1 MMNKGKKAMKVA
13 LSIFGVIVI
22 TLCAVLITA
31 WIKGKPLNTAPS
43 HDLEGVEDDV
53 QEALWYASLAANSHN
68 AQAWNTRLYLHE
80 NRLRLSIDD
89 SRLLNVVD
97 SKKREAA
104 ISLGCYVEMMCTAF
118 DAFGYDT
125 RVEYSDASVSVIYTK
140 QADAAVD
147 TEKLALIE
155 KRHTDKSAYKN
166 DPIDPVVA
174 GQLLGKYPAL
184 SLYQNDTAYFSYLK
198 QLSENAV
205 TAQSENQ
212 DYRDELAEWMRFS
225 DQEAADK
232 RDGLNADMLG
242 LKGMIKS
249 FYSWTTTRETAKGD
263 GFAQQ
268 GIDTARKQ
276 LNGCG
281 AFAVFTGGNTFEE
294 LVDVGRSVQ
303 AFWLDCTSHE
313 IAVQPFSAAL
323 ETTPFC
329 DTIQDDLGADA
340 PIQMI
345 LRLGYVEDYGT
356 NCALRRNLSDY
367 VEVFR

>member
-1 MMNKGKKAMKVA
+1 MCRG
-13 LSIFGVIVI
+13 
-22 TLCAVLITA
+22 
-31 WIKGKPLNTAPS
+31 
-43 HDLEGVEDDV
+43 
-53 QEALWYASLAANSHN
+53 ALWYASLAANSHN
-68 AQAWNTRLYLHE
+68 AQAWDTCLYLHE

-89 SRLLNVVD
+89 SRLLDVID

-140 QADAAVD
+140 RADAAID
-147 TEKLALIE
+147 TAKLALIE
-155 KRHTDKSAYKN
+155 KRHTDRSAYKS
-166 DPIDPVVA
+166 DPIDPVVVA
-174 GQLLGKYPAL
+174 QLLGNHPAL

-198 QLSENAV
+198 QLSEDAV
-205 TAQSENQ
+205 IAQSENQ
-212 DYRDELAEWMRFS
+212 DYRDELAEWLRFS

-232 RDGLNADMLG
+232 RDGLSADMLG
-242 LKGMIKS
+242 LKGIINS
-249 FYSWTTTRETAKGD
+249 FYFWTTNREMAKGS

-303 AFWLDCTSHE
+303 AFWLDCASHE

-323 ETTPFC
+323 ETKPFC
-329 DTIQDDLGADA
+329 DAIQDDLGADA

-356 NCALRRNLSDY
+356 NCALRRNLSEY
-367 VEVFR
+367 IEVFR

>member
-1 MMNKGKKAMKVA
+1 MMNKDKKAMKVA

-31 WIKGKPLNTAPS
+31 WVKGKPLNTAPS

-174 GQLLGKYPAL
+174 DQLLGKYPAL

-232 RDGLNADMLG
+232 RDGLSADMLG

-303 AFWLDCTSHE
+303 AFWLDCASHE

-367 VEVFR
+367 IEVFR

>member
-1 MMNKGKKAMKVA
+1 MPYIPPEV
-13 LSIFGVIVI
+13 V
-22 TLCAVLITA
+22 
-31 WIKGKPLNTAPS
+31 
-43 HDLEGVEDDV
+43 
-53 QEALWYASLAANSHN
+53 
-68 AQAWNTRLYLHE
+68 AQAREMDLLTYLRTYEPQELVHFGGGTYCTREHDSLKISNGKWCWFSRGIGGYSALDYLIKVKE
-80 NRLRLSIDD
+80 MPFTQAVETIIGNLSAAPPAFAPAPKAPKEKVLLLPQTNRSATHT
-89 SRLLNVVD
+89 
-97 SKKREAA
+97 KR
-104 ISLGCYVEMMCTAF
+104 
-118 DAFGYDT
+118 
-125 RVEYSDASVSVIYTK
+125 
-140 QADAAVD
+140 ADAAVD

-166 DPIDPVVA
+166 DPIDPIVA
-174 GQLLGKYPAL
+174 DQLLGKYPAL

-232 RDGLNADMLG
+232 RDGLSADMLG

-294 LVDVGRSVQ
+294 LVDIGRSVQ
-303 AFWLDCTSHE
+303 AFWLDCASHE